1 MKKCLALLVGAFLL
15 AGLAGMVG
23 CGGKQKQ
30 GSSNAP
36 SEKEVGAPV
45 YPGALYTGAGL
56 VKGTYKYKSEDSSK
70 DIVDWYRKELKG
82 KAGFRE
88 TNSFDEATTGDAIS
102 YTEGDKTFWIT
113 ILPGLEGLPTT
124 IDISANASLAPP
136 PGTE

>member
-1 MKKCLALLVGAFLL
+1 MKKFLALLVGAFLL

-45 YPGALYTGAGL
+45 YPGARYTGAGL
-56 VKGTYKYKSEDSSK
+56 VKGTYKYASEDSSK
-70 DIVDWYRKELKG
+70 DIVDWYREELKG
-82 KAGFRE
+82 KSGFKE
-88 TNSFDEATTGDAIS
+88 TNSFAEATTGDAIS

-113 ILPGLEGLPTT
+113 VLPGLEGLPTT

-136 PGTE
+136 PTK